1 MRRRQFITACMGL
14 ATTTLVTNNR
24 LLLGKSNGE
33 FEGLGLQNNSFPQ
46 PLSADLS
53 YLDPSI
59 DREQPIRLSAPNK
72 ATDSRAVDAKI
83 MDDRDAYT
91 MSGVSKQIK
100 EKHPSNT
107 QGSTELSKV
116 AVTNSVAPKV
126 NKSIDFAHDYDDDI
140 YVAENEKHLLIS
152 AYKRLQ
158 RVQQTIGFG
167 HFNLVGF
174 DQALNYSKR
183 YSDIGEFTAQELD
196 FIEKVFFTDAGDY
209 GFYGEKV
216 NAKLTDQFKKSD
228 TIKIPMSGHY
238 ILKHDSLAYYEK
250 LKRDVGGSIILT
262 SGIRSNVKQLYL
274 FLAKTVRVKGNL
286 SRASRSL
293 APPGYSYHGIGDFDV
308 GRVGWGAKN
317 FTDDFASTNEFKR
330 MQDLGYIAIRYD
342 HGNDLGVRFEPWH
355 IKVV

>member
-1 MRRRQFITACMGL
+1 MGL
-14 ATTTLVTNNR
+14 ATTTLASNSV
-24 LLLGKSNGE
+24 LLGRKSGST
-33 FEGLGLQNNSFPQ
+33 EGIGLPSRAE
-46 PLSADLS
+46 PLSVDFS
-53 YLDPSI
+53 YLDPVI
-59 DREQPIRLSAPNK
+59 DREQPIQLTAAKVSKAKAIAPK
-72 ATDSRAVDAKI
+72 V
-83 MDDRDAYT
+83 MDDRDAHT
-91 MSGVSKQIK
+91 MSGVSVQSK
-100 EKHPSNT
+100 ENAHVKT
-107 QGSTELSKV
+107 QALAEISKESKATV
-116 AVTNSVAPKV
+116 VDKLIPKV

-140 YVAENEKHLLIS
+140 YVAEHEKPLLIS

-174 DQALNYSKR
+174 DQALSYARR

-196 FIEKVFFTDAGDY
+196 FIEKVFFTDAGEY

-228 TIKIPMSGHY
+228 TVKIPMSGHY
-238 ILKHDSLAYYEK
+238 ILKQDSLAYYEK

>member
-14 ATTTLVTNNR
+14 ATTTLATNSV
-24 LLLGKSNGE
+24 LLGKRNGE
-33 FEGLGLQNNSFPQ
+33 LESDNFHSHIPQKDSF
-46 PLSADLS
+46 SDSLS

-59 DREQPIRLSAPNK
+59 DREQPIRLVIPNAATKVMDVRDAHTMSDVSKEESHKDIQQNGVVQPSIKSPNQVTHHAPK
-72 ATDSRAVDAKI
+72 TIAKI
-83 MDDRDAYT
+83 
-91 MSGVSKQIK
+91 
-100 EKHPSNT
+100 
-107 QGSTELSKV
+107 
-116 AVTNSVAPKV
+116 

-140 YVAENEKHLLIS
+140 YVTDYEKPLLRS

-167 HFNLVGF
+167 HFNLVSF
-174 DQALNYSKR
+174 DQAINYSKR
-183 YSDIGEFTAQELD
+183 YSDIGEFTPQELD
-196 FIEKVFFTDAGDY
+196 FIEKVFFTDASQY

-216 NAKLTDQFKKSD
+216 NDKLTDQFKKSD
-228 TIKIPMSGHY
+228 TVKIPMSGHY
-238 ILKHDSLAYYEK
+238 ILKSDSLAYYEK

-274 FLAKTVRVKGNL
+274 FLAKAVRVKGNL

-317 FTDDFASTNEFKR
+317 FTDDFASTEEFKR

-342 HGNDLGVRFEPWH
+342 LGNELGVRFEPWH